1 MGSKTKLAERI
12 VALLPRREHLFELFC
27 GGCAISHRAM
37 VVGKYSH
44 IHINDINPLCPQLF
58 YDAITGKYNNE
69 DRWISREDF
78 LRLKDTDGYVASCF
92 SFGNNF
98 QTYAYSPEIEPK
110 KKALHYAVFF
120 GDYSLAE
127 KELGVDLS
135 PLDKCDTREKK
146 YLLAKRL
153 ISGRADL
160 SSLERLNSITPPQWE
175 EHKESLYRLIN
186 YEQLERIREIN
197 GSLDILGLYNRLQRI
212 NSIPPPIS
220 TRGKRNNTELTISY
234 VDYQSVE
241 IPEKSCIVCDIPY
254 IGTGEYS
261 GKGAGF
267 DHERFYDW
275 AERQTEPLFICSYW
289 MPEERFKIVAEFPRT
304 DTLSRCNNNKKV
316 IERIFMPKD
325 QETKG
330 TIQLSLF

>member
-92 SFGNNF
+92 SFGSNF

-153 ISGRADL
+153 ISGRANL
-160 SSLERLNSITPPQWE
+160 SSLERL
-175 EHKESLYRLIN
+175 K
-186 YEQLERIREIN
+186 RIQEIN
-197 GSLDILGLYNRLQRI
+197 GSLDIHELYNRLQRI
-212 NSIPPPIS
+212 NSIPPPYFNE
-220 TRGKRNNTELTISY
+220 G
-234 VDYQSVE
+234 
-241 IPEKSCIVCDIPY
+241 
-254 IGTGEYS
+254 
-261 GKGAGF
+261 
-267 DHERFYDW
+267 
-275 AERQTEPLFICSYW
+275 
-289 MPEERFKIVAEFPRT
+289 
-304 DTLSRCNNNKKV
+304 
-316 IERIFMPKD
+316 
-325 QETKG
+325 
-330 TIQLSLF
+330 